1 MKNYYSSITNL
12 PIYNFDVMCKTGDVT
27 YLLKDGADE
36 FPEDL
41 DEIALWSDIYNE
53 FLEAFGLS
61 ENFKKYMRLRQKAT
75 RLYKEA
81 LVDGKTH
88 KITFAKL
95 ADLQAID
102 AVKETSEGDLSRTSA
117 SLSKYYGFR
126 INPMTITVKEYYSYI
141 YQAQENG

>member
-1 MKNYYSSITNL
+1 MKNYYTSITDL
-12 PIYNFDVMCKTGDVT
+12 PIYNFDVMCKTGDVS
-27 YLLKDGADE
+27 YLLKDGKDE
-36 FPEDL
+36 FPEYL
-41 DEIALWSDIYNE
+41 DEIELWSNIYNE
-53 FLEAFGLS
+53 FLDTFGLS
-61 ENFKKYMRLRQKAT
+61 DNFKKYLKLRAKAT
-75 RLYKEA
+75 KLYKEA

-126 INPMTITVKEYYSYI
+126 INPMEVSVKEYYSYI